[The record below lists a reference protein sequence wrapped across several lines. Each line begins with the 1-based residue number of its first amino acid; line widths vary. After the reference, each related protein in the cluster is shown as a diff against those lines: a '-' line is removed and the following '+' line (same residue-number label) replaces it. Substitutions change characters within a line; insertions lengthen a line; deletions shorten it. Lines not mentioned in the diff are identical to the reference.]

1 MAADR
6 YTHGHHSSVVAQ
18 HASRTVENCANF
30 LIPHLQED
38 FALLDVG
45 CGPGSITRGFAKYV
59 KSVTGVDNS
68 ESVIAQA
75 QKALGE
81 TGSEGIEFQT
91 ASVYDLPFQDATF
104 DVVYAHQVLQHLSEP
119 VAALRE
125 MRRVCKAGGLIGVK
139 DAIYST
145 MRGSPALPGIDKWRD
160 VYMATARQNKA
171 EPEAGLFLKRWLR
184 EAELKD
190 VDYTTSTVTYSSANE
205 VARKNWAESWAE
217 RTIHSFGTQ
226 ALEYGIAKEPEL
238 QEVASAW
245 KQWAA
250 DPESV
255 FLFVNGECY
264 IRGDCVTSIV
274 LKAGNVEGEAEN
286 ELGYFAG
293 SATNQ
298 SGRRSHLAA
307 PDCLA
312 LQEVIHEALRQ
323 TQITGL
329 DVDAVE
335 SCADGKILD
344 DSLEA
349 TAFARA
355 YRPQGTL
362 NVDDTAPL
370 GIISAKSGVGNQL
383 EAAGLSQILK
393 VILGSRA
400 AAFHPTPHLRI
411 VNPHIDIEMCER
423 NAILAGESLDFRLP
437 STYTGSS
444 LSR

>member
-255 FLFVNGECY
+255 FLFVNGEC
-264 IRGDCVTSIV
+264 
-274 LKAGNVEGEAEN
+274 
-286 ELGYFAG
+286 LG
-293 SATNQ
+293 
-298 SGRRSHLAA
+298 R
-307 PDCLA
+307 
-312 LQEVIHEALRQ
+312 
-323 TQITGL
+323 
-329 DVDAVE
+329 
-335 SCADGKILD
+335 K
-344 DSLEA
+344 
-349 TAFARA
+349 
-355 YRPQGTL
+355 
-362 NVDDTAPL
+362 
-370 GIISAKSGVGNQL
+370 
-383 EAAGLSQILK
+383 
-393 VILGSRA
+393 
-400 AAFHPTPHLRI
+400 
-411 VNPHIDIEMCER
+411 
-423 NAILAGESLDFRLP
+423 
-437 STYTGSS
+437 
-444 LSR
+444 